1 MLRCTKCKEL
11 TLEEELY
18 YNNEIE
24 KFPFQFD
31 QVQFEFNNDFEFL
44 CVECYEEEIRSD
56 YTKNI
61 E

>member
-1 MLRCTKCKEL
+1 MLNCTKCKKL
-11 TLEEELY
+11 TNEEEIY

-24 KFPFQFD
+24 KYPFEK
-31 QVQFEFNNDFEFL
+31 VQFEFNNDFEFL

>member
-1 MLRCTKCKEL
+1 MLRCKKCKEL
-11 TLEEELY
+11 TNEEEIY

-24 KFPFQFD
+24 KYPFEK
-31 QVQFEFNNDFEFL
+31 VQFEFN
-44 CVECYEEEIRSD
+44 ECYDYLCLECYQEELKND